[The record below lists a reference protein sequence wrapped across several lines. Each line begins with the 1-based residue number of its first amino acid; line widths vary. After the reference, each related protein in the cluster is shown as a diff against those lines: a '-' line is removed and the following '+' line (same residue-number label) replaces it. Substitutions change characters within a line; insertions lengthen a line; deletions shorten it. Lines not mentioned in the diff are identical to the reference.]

1 MREFLCVDDLADGL
15 VYLLKYYNNEAPI
28 NIGTGEETSIREL
41 AEILKDISGWK
52 GALKF
57 DTSKPD
63 GALRK
68 VMNNDRIH
76 SLGWQHSTPL
86 ETGLQRAYQWF
97 LENQDVVRR

>member
-28 NIGTGEETSIREL
+28 IGTGYETSICEL

-52 GALKF
+52 GTLKF

-68 VMNNDRIH
+68 VKNNDRIH
-76 SLGWQHSTPL
+76 ELGWQHSTQL
-86 ETGLQRAYQWF
+86 KTGLEQPTRVSEHQGLA
-97 LENQDVVRR
+97 RR